1 MASGP
6 MEIDDDD
13 DSNIGVPS
21 PERKLQYLRT
31 NRLLDRT
38 TPFVLLD
45 AENKNSPIV
54 CGREICVSD
63 DDDDPPV
70 AKTTKQTAVN
80 VSMVRQKRISKL
92 AAIQKPAASG
102 FVDLVSEKEANTST
116 QSLSNETIVAG
127 VPAVTAE
134 IKPRRLLTSS
144 LEAIR
149 NAYSSGVLDM
159 DSEEELSA
167 RPEDSVEEAISE
179 ISDVIEIDDEYDDDA
194 GHDNTKNT

>member
-21 PERKLQYLRT
+21 PEQKLQYLRT

-38 TPFVLLD
+38 TPFVLRGD
-45 AENKNSPIV
+45 ENKNSPIV

-70 AKTTKQTAVN
+70 AKTTKQTAVD
-80 VSMVRQKRISKL
+80 VSMVRQKRLLTL

-116 QSLSNETIVAG
+116 QSRSTEMIVAA

-134 IKPRRLLTSS
+134 IKPTRLLTSS

-149 NAYSSGVLDM
+149 TAYSSGVLDM

-179 ISDVIEIDDEYDDDA
+179 ICDVIEIDDEYDDDA
-194 GHDNTKNT
+194 DNTKNT